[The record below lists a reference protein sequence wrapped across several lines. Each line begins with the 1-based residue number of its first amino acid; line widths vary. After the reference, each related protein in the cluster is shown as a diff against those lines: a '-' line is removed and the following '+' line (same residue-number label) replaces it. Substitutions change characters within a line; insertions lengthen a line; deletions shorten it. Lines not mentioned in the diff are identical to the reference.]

1 MNTVELEQQAFESI
15 HKGEYSEAIAIYEQ
29 FIDTNPYDLANY
41 WHLGLATLLQGDEIT
56 AKAIWLSVLM
66 QASPE
71 ENNEWLAELVQILR
85 EAFFTQIQ
93 LKDLAAAE
101 NICLQ
106 ILELAPEHDESY
118 FLMGICLHRKNE
130 IDETINYFRKSIEIN
145 PSFANAYSSLGAL
158 FRNRFRNEL
167 EQAIN
172 YLQKAIELNPNLAE
186 AHYNM
191 AVCLQDKGQIDE
203 AIAYL
208 QKALKLNPNLVEAY
222 YYMGMC
228 LQNKGEL
235 DAAIGKLQEAI
246 AIKPEFTMALRAT
259 EDFTKCKQSGYAP
272 AVGEGYKIWD
282 AIVFKDNDLYRLFY
296 LMGDSRANPFW
307 SVGKLGAAI
316 STDLKQWEYLGVA
329 LQPDPA
335 HKWQSGRILS
345 GSAYKENGV
354 YYLFYSA
361 SPPEPSIFD
370 ESIGLATSTD
380 GITWKRCAEQ
390 FLKLDTQF
398 YCSSLRDGVKKH
410 NGWRDPYIF
419 KDPKT
424 QLYYLFITASCP
436 GEHPTFR
443 GCVGLAVSET
453 IDGFYK
459 VLPPVTYPLVSGTN
473 EGIFY
478 EMERPQVIY
487 RDRKYHLF
495 FSAATQFIN
504 PKWIRQIGNGQI
516 THSSLYWY
524 ISDSITGP
532 FLPSSPMPVV
542 KGSQDTG
549 LYGTTFVEAP
559 DGKLIACGSNID
571 TFTLEVSERFPVR
584 WENNSIEILIE

>member
-1 MNTVELEQQAFESI
+1 MNTVELEQQAVESI
-15 HKGEYSEAIAIYEQ
+15 HQGEYSEAIAIYEQ

-41 WHLGLATLLQGDEIT
+41 WHLGLATLLQGDEIA
-56 AKAIWLSVLM
+56 AKAVWLSVLM

-71 ENNEWLAELVQILR
+71 ENDEWLAELVQILK
-85 EAFFTQIQ
+85 EAFIRQIQ
-93 LKDLAAAE
+93 LKNLAAAE
-101 NICLQ
+101 SICLQ
-106 ILELAPEHDESY
+106 ILELAPEHYESY
-118 FLMGICLHRKNE
+118 YLIGIYLKNTNKL
-130 IDETINYFRKSIEIN
+130 DEAVNYFKRAIEIN

-158 FRNRFRNEL
+158 LRDRFRGEL
-167 EQAIN
+167 EQAIV
-172 YLQKAIELNPNLAE
+172 YLQKAVKLNPNLAE
-186 AHYNM
+186 AYCNI
-191 AVCLQDKGQIDE
+191 AVCLQDKGQIEE
-203 AIAYL
+203 AIAHL
-208 QKALKLNPNLVEAY
+208 ETAIELKPSLAEAHY
-222 YYMGMC
+222 CMAMC

-235 DAAIGKLQEAI
+235 DAAISKLREAI
-246 AIKPEFTMALRAT
+246 VIKPDFTRALRAI
-259 EDFTKCKQSGYAP
+259 EDFTKCEKSGYAP

-316 STDLKQWEYLGVA
+316 SADLKQWEYLGVA

-345 GSAYKENGV
+345 GSVYKENGV

-380 GITWKRCAEQ
+380 GITWEPCAEE

-424 QLYYLFITASCP
+424 KLYYLFITASCP

-443 GCVGLAVSET
+443 GCVGLAVSDK

-459 VLPPVTYPLVSGTN
+459 VLPPVTYPLVPGTN
-473 EGIFY
+473 EGIYY

-487 RDRKYHLF
+487 RGGKYHLF
-495 FSAATQFIN
+495 FSAATEFIN
-504 PKWIRQIGNGQI
+504 PKWVQQIGNGQI

-524 ISDSITGP
+524 ISDNITGT

-542 KGSQDTG
+542 KGSKDIG
-549 LYGTTFVEAP
+549 LYGTSFVEAP
-559 DGKLIACGSNID
+559 DGKLIACGTNID

-584 WENNSIEILIE
+584 WENNSIEILME